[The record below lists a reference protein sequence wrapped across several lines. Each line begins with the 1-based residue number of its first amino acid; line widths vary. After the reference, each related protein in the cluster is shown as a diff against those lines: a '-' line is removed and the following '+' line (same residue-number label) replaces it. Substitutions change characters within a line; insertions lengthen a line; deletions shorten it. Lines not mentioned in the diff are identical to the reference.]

1 MKWKGPRACSLTIS
15 LLPSHLPLTG
25 KKESLGSFKSE
36 FCSKNTRCP
45 PGATLK
51 KTKDQDDTRLRAL
64 WRQGT
69 EKKQD
74 TDDRRPRWRLKSVLR
89 APTSTCICTT
99 PTYVYMYLY
108 YTHLRLHVHVLR
120 APTSTCTCTT
130 RAYVGQRGRARNKV
144 LSLLCVVWSGIL
156 QCCAVLG
163 LDWGAAS
170 SIDMK
175 TSAILTQ

>member
-1 MKWKGPRACSLTIS
+1 MNLNHSSQKPNPDKGRREQMKWKGPRACLLTIS

-36 FCSKNTRCP
+36 FCSKNTRCL
-45 PGATLK
+45 PGTTLK

-89 APTSTCICTT
+89 APTSTC
-99 PTYVYMYLY
+99 
-108 YTHLRLHVHVLR
+108 
-120 APTSTCTCTT
+120 TCTT
-130 RAYVGQRGRARNKV
+130 RTYVGQRGRARNKV
-144 LSLLCVVWSGIL
+144 LSLLCAVWSGIL
-156 QCCAVLG
+156 QCCLLQS
-163 LDWGAAS
+163 LDWG
-170 SIDMK
+170 
-175 TSAILTQ
+175 